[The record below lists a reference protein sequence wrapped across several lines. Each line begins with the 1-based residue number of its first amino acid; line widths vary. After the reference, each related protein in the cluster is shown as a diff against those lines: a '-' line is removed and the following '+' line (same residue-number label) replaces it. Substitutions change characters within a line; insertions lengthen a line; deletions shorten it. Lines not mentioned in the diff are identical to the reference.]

1 MLCNCYQ
8 PNFISLLN
16 FSWRSAQSVQLLS
29 RFQLFVTPWTT
40 ARQAS
45 LFFTISPEVCSNSCH
60 RVGDKHPTSSSSVT
74 LFSSCLQSFPASGSF
89 SLSQFFTSGGQSIG
103 ASPSG
108 SVLPV
113 NIHDWFP
120 LGWTGW
126 ISVLSKGLS
135 RVFSIT
141 AVQKHQFS
149 GAQLS
154 LQSNSHIHT
163 WICFPIHM
171 EKTIA
176 LTFDEVK
183 LLSCVRLFAAP
194 WTIAF
199 QAPLSMEF
207 SRQEYWSGL
216 PFLSPGGLP
225 NPGIEPGS
233 PVLQADALPSEPPGK
248 PLWYHFLNDLG
259 FPGSLAGK
267 ESSCSVGD
275 LVSIPGLG
283 RSPGEGKGYTLQYS
297 GLENSMDCIIYG
309 VTKSWTGPSDFHFTS
324 LFKQSI
330 FILYSNTHYK
340 HQMVE

>member
-1 MLCNCYQ
+1 M
-8 PNFISLLN
+8 S
-16 FSWRSAQSVQLLS
+16 SS
-29 RFQLFVTPWTT
+29 RWY
-40 ARQAS
+40 
-45 LFFTISPEVCSNSCH
+45 
-60 RVGDKHPTSSSSVT
+60 HPTNSSSVT

-89 SLSQFFTSGGQSIG
+89 SVSQFFTSGGQSIG

-108 SVLPV
+108 SVLPM

-171 EKTIA
+171 EETIA

-194 WTIAF
+194 WTVAF
-199 QAPLSMEF
+199 QAPPELLCPWDFPGKSTGVGCHSF
-207 SRQEYWSGL
+207 LQGAFPTQGLNLGL
-216 PFLSPGGLP
+216 PHCRQTLYHLSH
-225 NPGIEPGS
+225 
-233 PVLQADALPSEPPGK
+233 Q
-248 PLWYHFLNDLG
+248 
-259 FPGSLAGK
+259 
-267 ESSCSVGD
+267 
-275 LVSIPGLG
+275 
-283 RSPGEGKGYTLQYS
+283 RSPFDT
-297 GLENSMDCIIYG
+297 
-309 VTKSWTGPSDFHFTS
+309 TF
-324 LFKQSI
+324 
-330 FILYSNTHYK
+330 
-340 HQMVE
+340 